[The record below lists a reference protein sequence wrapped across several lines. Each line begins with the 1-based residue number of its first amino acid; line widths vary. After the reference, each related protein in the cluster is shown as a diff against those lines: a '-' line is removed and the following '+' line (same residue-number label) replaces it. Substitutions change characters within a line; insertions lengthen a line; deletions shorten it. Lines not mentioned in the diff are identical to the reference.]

1 MARRGGHA
9 VSISS
14 PLAANEKFR
23 NIMPASVSISPFRR
37 LWPLAGI
44 IAGLL
49 LINFLLRLPT
59 SQVADWGQFAFYDP
73 GTVLK
78 GDLLLSKGY
87 VPTVDFGYTHGL
99 LSLLFGHIGF
109 GLLGRTPTA
118 FFVLTLATEAVMAW
132 AIARILRATLTTR
145 SPLAIFFMALPMAIM
160 PAYLTLTHPLEA
172 MFILLALAAQAEGK
186 LPQALAL
193 MTACLFVKP
202 SMAYVYGFLLTL
214 LILWNMRSRKTWQ
227 IEPFIPALATL
238 VILFAGLSQW
248 MGVSPVLKTLFPTT
262 GAATYAATGFGF
274 FSADGRAFWLPAN
287 PLTDFLTP
295 AAFFLLSAAAIT
307 IGALWA
313 LSKLFKTTPVDGTAN
328 PRHRAREILFTVGV
342 LHTAFIFGFYGW
354 TGSWTYYAY
363 LPILGVTLLVSLLPH
378 RMRTGAVVASVVILL
393 LSHTQLIGD
402 IAGCWNGKTRTQQSA
417 GLYAYPVQMQEFE
430 DALRATDAQP
440 TLLMS
445 NGYVGNLPVNISLP
459 DAWFP
464 EPGIPTASEIARVK
478 AQAMQS
484 QCVIVWWEYRRFDLW
499 NSPEFSD
506 VRSRF
511 QPVFQNEYFTVLRTA
526 TPR

>member
-1 MARRGGHA
+1 MTELA
-9 VSISS
+9 
-14 PLAANEKFR
+14 PL
-23 NIMPASVSISPFRR
+23 SPFRR

-49 LINFLLRLPT
+49 LINFILRLPT

-78 GDLLLSKGY
+78 GDLMLSKGY
-87 VPTVDFGYTHGL
+87 IPTVDFGYTHGL
-99 LSLLFGHIGF
+99 LSLLFGHVGF
-109 GLLGRTPTA
+109 ALLGRTPAA
-118 FFVLTLATEAVMAW
+118 FFTLTLATEAVMAW
-132 AIARILRATLTTR
+132 AIARILRATLTTLW
-145 SPLAIFFMALPMAIM
+145 PLAIFLLALPMAIM

-172 MFILLALAAQAEGK
+172 MLILLTLAAQAEGK

-202 SMAYVYGFLLTL
+202 SMAYVYGFLLTV
-214 LILWNMRSRKTWQ
+214 LILWHMRSHKRWRIQ
-227 IEPFIPALATL
+227 PFIPACAML
-238 VILFAGLSQW
+238 VVLFAGLSQW
-248 MGVSPVLKTLFPTT
+248 MGVGPILKTLFPTT

-295 AAFFLLSAAAIT
+295 AAFFLLAAAAIAG
-307 IGALWA
+307 GALWA
-313 LSKLFKTTPVDGTAN
+313 LPQLLKTPPTDGTSN
-328 PRHRAREILFTVGV
+328 SRHQACEILFTVGV
-342 LHTAFIFGFYGW
+342 LHTAFILGFYGW

-363 LPILGVTLLVSLLPH
+363 LPILGVTLLVDLLPR
-378 RMRTGAVVASVVILL
+378 RMHARITVTAIVILL
-393 LSHTQLIGD
+393 FSHTQLIGN
-402 IAGCWNGKTRTQQSA
+402 IAGCWHGKTRTEESA
-417 GLYAYPVQMQEFE
+417 GLYAYPAQMQEFQ

-445 NGYVGNLPVNISLP
+445 NGYVGNLPSNVSLP

-478 AQAMQS
+478 SQAMQS
-484 QCVIVWWEYRRFDLW
+484 RCVILWWEYRQFDLW
-499 NSPEFSD
+499 NSAEFSD
-506 VRSRF
+506 VRPRF
-511 QPVFQNEYFTVLRTA
+511 QQIFQNEYFTVLQTA
-526 TPR
+526 ASR